1 MFEYGLS
8 SAMFVPAVATGERVA
23 VWRPGDAD
31 TEPRL
36 RLLLPGTGK
45 SVRAR
50 ALSASFVPSVQQ
62 AAHQFP
68 AAGHRPPRS
77 SRAGRRARSTAS
89 PRAGA
94 SAGAAVVQ
102 PGEPSA
108 IDAALARWRGYPGGG
123 PVELERAQRLGLIS
137 GVTEVG
143 EALVDLGCWRTRI
156 NNLPPGPDLVSALA
170 NRPDALAPVPVRDP
184 DAALNVAVRA
194 GAAGVG
200 DRVVTGWANAVLE
213 SVTARSRVLSWLQAE
228 QYTDLALLSRNYPGL
243 FEMLPTEVAFA
254 LRSTEATAGSAI
266 STARTMTSRLPGTLR
281 ALHQGLID
289 ADHAMAMA
297 RGTGTT
303 SDDIA
308 RQVEAD
314 LLPELTAPGSTITP
328 EQLRR
333 RVIRRVI
340 ALDPDGAPERHRVAA
355 ADRRIT
361 RWAEDDGMAGLKVL
375 APAQQIAAIWEAAT
389 ALADT
394 AKHPGDTRTLGARR
408 VDALADVCATIL
420 DSLPA
425 PSGADAGG
433 GPSTQAGLAP
443 GDCTCHADRQDE
455 RSPAD
460 AGDATGIGADQA
472 TGTADRDLDDPYG
485 CHVGS
490 CDVDSCDPA
499 DCDRLVV
506 TWLVVTRLI
515 AIWLV
520 VTWLVVTRLIAIW
533 LVVTRLVVTWLVVT
547 WLVVTWLVVT
557 RPAGTPK
564 AGALIRPATSRRT
577 LLTRRPR
584 RPLPPPA
591 NSTAALVRPRR
602 YRLGVPADQRIPV
615 SAAPHRY
622 RRRNPRHRRSRSRCP
637 PGTDDDRTSWSS
649 FPTPC
654 YWASTTPANSSDT
667 ALSPPNKPDR
677 SLLAASS
684 NDCSAIPS
692 PEQSWTTAEPAT
704 NRQTH
709 SSNSSWPE
717 TALAALLAATN
728 PPIAARSTTS
738 TLTGPASPPAAPRP
752 TPISTRNA
760 HTTTVEKMAA
770 ASPTS
775 ETPTAP
781 ATGPPHSDGTTPC
794 HRTRFGTPLTTT
806 GTTGSHW
813 SMPLPRIAGRRL
825 TCVRTVQPPPRRT
838 NRHRSD
844 DRTRLMRID
853 RFSNARLPRSALVV
867 VENPFGPAASHE
879 TGSWIGSRGGFT
891 THGSAHRAQHPVRRL
906 RPSRRRG
913 SRRRRRRLAARRRHG
928 QPLRT

>member
-1 MFEYGLS
+1 
-8 SAMFVPAVATGERVA
+8 
-23 VWRPGDAD
+23 
-31 TEPRL
+31 
-36 RLLLPGTGK
+36 
-45 SVRAR
+45 
-50 ALSASFVPSVQQ
+50 
-62 AAHQFP
+62 
-68 AAGHRPPRS
+68 
-77 SRAGRRARSTAS
+77 
-89 PRAGA
+89 
-94 SAGAAVVQ
+94 
-102 PGEPSA
+102 
-108 IDAALARWRGYPGGG
+108 
-123 PVELERAQRLGLIS
+123 
-137 GVTEVG
+137 
-143 EALVDLGCWRTRI
+143 
-156 NNLPPGPDLVSALA
+156 
-170 NRPDALAPVPVRDP
+170 
-184 DAALNVAVRA
+184 
-194 GAAGVG
+194 
-200 DRVVTGWANAVLE
+200 

-499 DCDRLVV
+499 DCD
-506 TWLVVTRLI
+506 
-515 AIWLV
+515 
-520 VTWLVVTRLIAIW
+520 
-533 LVVTRLVVTWLVVT
+533 
-547 WLVVTWLVVT
+547 
-557 RPAGTPK
+557 PAGCDLAGCDLAGCDPAGCDLAGRDLAGCDLAGCDPAGWDAEGRRVDTPGDVPADVADAPAPAAPAA
-564 AGALIRPATSRRT
+564 AGQLDCSTGAP
-577 LLTRRPR
+577 P
-584 RPLPPPA
+584 PLPPGCPGRSTDPGVSCASPLPA
-591 NSTAALVRPRR
+591 SQPTPPSVAVSLPARHGRRPHIMVVVP
-602 YRLGVPADQRIPV
+602 YTVLLGVDDPCELVGHGTITAEQARPIIAGGVLQRLLCDPVSGTVLDYGRTRYEPPDALKQFIVARDGTCRTPGCNEPADRCQIDHIDP
-615 SAAPHRY
+615 Y
-622 RRRNPRHRRSRSRCP
+622 R
-637 PGTDDDRTSWSS
+637 PGK
-649 FPTPC
+649 PTGG
-654 YWASTTPANSSDT
+654 
-667 ALSPPNKPDR
+667 
-677 SLLAASS
+677 
-684 NDCSAIPS
+684 
-692 PEQSWTTAEPAT
+692 AT
-704 NRQTH
+704 
-709 SSNSSWPE
+709 
-717 TALAALLAATN
+717 
-728 PPIAARSTTS
+728 
-738 TLTGPASPPAAPRP
+738 
-752 TPISTRNA
+752 A
-760 HTTTVEKMAA
+760 HTNLDPKC
-770 ASPTS
+770 
-775 ETPTAP
+775 
-781 ATGPPHSDGTTPC
+781 PHHHRGKDG
-794 HRTRFGTPLTTT
+794 
-806 GTTGSHW
+806 
-813 SMPLPRIAGRRL
+813 
-825 TCVRTVQPPPRRT
+825 
-838 NRHRSD
+838 
-844 DRTRLMRID
+844 
-853 RFSNARLPRSALVV
+853 
-867 VENPFGPAASHE
+867 
-879 TGSWIGSRGGFT
+879 GGFT
-891 THGSAHRAQHPVRRL
+891 NIRDADGTSHWTTPLGRHYSLSPNKVWDTTDHDWDDRFPLVDAATSDRRQAPDRREDGSASPAPDE
-906 RPSRRRG
+906 P
-913 SRRRRRRLAARRRHG
+913 
-928 QPLRT
+928 PPF